1 MEHVARALGYLVYA
15 VASSDKHV
23 SDEEKKVVHDMLNR
37 EWTVLS
43 DREDP
48 FGVRAMDLIDKM
60 IIQMDDL
67 HIHSVDAFTEFQKI
81 FDSNREQ
88 FTPEIRKFMIEI
100 CISTGSAFNRMNKSE
115 LVLLSRIEQLLK

>member
-1 MEHVARALGYLVYA
+1 MEHVAKALGYLVYA

-37 EWTVLS
+37 EWKVLS

-67 HIHSVDAFTEFQKI
+67 DIHSVDAFTEFQKI

-100 CISTGSAFNRMNKSE
+100 CISTGTAFNRMNKSE